1 MYITLLQCQCYALH
15 VCFVF
20 VYLFVCFYW
29 AYYKRCILHFL
40 RATLSCENCY
50 QMCSKFVSRCS
61 HFWSCQLT
69 RYLFLEGPGNLTG
82 LESCLVFLWDG
93 GFKCFENCAIK
104 LSAKE
109 NEWTGNGVKAC
120 LSIEILISK
129 YGFGPVKVLELS
141 RNGPQ
146 VTHGFCDDQRSLGYL
161 L

>member
-1 MYITLLQCQCYALH
+1 M
-15 VCFVF
+15 FVWF
-20 VYLFVCFYW
+20 LFICLFVSIGPIIKDVF
-29 AYYKRCILHFL
+29 CISLEQPNLVKLVIKCAHFL
-40 RATLSCENCY
+40 
-50 QMCSKFVSRCS
+50 FSRCS

-93 GFKCFENCAIK
+93 GFKRFENCAIK

-129 YGFGPVKVLELS
+129 YGFGPVKLLELS